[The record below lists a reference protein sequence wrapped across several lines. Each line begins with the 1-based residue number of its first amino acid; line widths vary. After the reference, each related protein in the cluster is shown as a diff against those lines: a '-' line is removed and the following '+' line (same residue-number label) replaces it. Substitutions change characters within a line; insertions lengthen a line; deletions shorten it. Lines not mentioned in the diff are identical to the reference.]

1 MQPHWKGDC
10 HLSNPLLAK
19 PVHGYAGAMLATAL
33 SLMMLAVVALTIGA
47 IYLLRRGGARQQA
60 LLMLALAVILAV
72 NVGIW
77 TLPDGKGQAP
87 AAQAR

>member
-1 MQPHWKGDC
+1 M
-10 HLSNPLLAK
+10 SNPLLAK
-19 PVHGYAGAMLATAL
+19 PVQGYAQAMLATAL

-60 LLMLALAVILAV
+60 LLMLALAAILAV

-77 TLPDGKGQAP
+77 TLPNSKGSAP
-87 AAQAR
+87 ADQAR